1 MSTENSFN
9 KRVYGCAIIKSINAN
24 YNADFT
30 KQPRTLPNGIVYAT
44 DKALKYTSRHFLYK
58 NYAHNLDSN
67 SNSNDKILY
76 YTRYKTINEKGQ
88 FVPMSLREIYEYLFG
103 EMEKVTKENKNP
115 KWMIYYFDGEKI
127 NGKLQKIKPA
137 DIKKYYLELDDKPEY
152 ADLLE
157 KIAKEAND
165 KLKLDNGKI
174 ENIQISSE
182 EEPFYFYVKGDN
194 QIVKI
199 DVDDELFESTI
210 KDLDLHFFGGYNKLK
225 ILYNLLKCID
235 VRLFGATFT
244 GDTNV
249 SIHGPVQINH
259 AQDRF
264 FYQGV
269 IQNLSYLEQIKSP
282 VRNDKAKGGDA
293 EMTTIG
299 SDSRTMEAHYVHNF
313 SINPKNLSDHLK
325 IANELSKSEEK
336 DKYPELFG
344 LSVDDITK
352 FQESLRCGAT
362 LYDSTSKAGVENEM
376 LLWVELI
383 NDSKQVIPNFT
394 ELITVTRNEEGKVD
408 INLKDV
414 QALLKQAHIDSQI
427 ESIFV
432 YFNNIHTNILLDN
445 NNKIDKYDTIDNSG
459 TIEGYEKWK
468 FLPIELNEPEKINKN
483 E

>member
-1 MSTENSFN
+1 MSTENLFN

-67 SNSNDKILY
+67 SNSNNKILY
-76 YTRYKTINEKGQ
+76 YTRYKTLNEKGQ

-127 NGKLQKIKPA
+127 IGKLQKIKPA
-137 DIKKYYLELDDKPEY
+137 DIKKYYEGLDDKPEY

-165 KLKLDNGKI
+165 KLKI
-174 ENIQISSE
+174 EDSGMIKDIEMNI
-182 EEPFYFYVKGDN
+182 EEPYFFYVKKNDN
-194 QIVKI
+194 KNKAEKI
-199 DVDDELFESTI
+199 NLDEELLNEELLESI
-210 KDLDLHFFGGYNKLK
+210 INDLDLQFFGGYNKLK
-225 ILYNLLKCID
+225 ILYNLLNCLD

-264 FYQGV
+264 FYQGA
-269 IQNLSYLEQIKSP
+269 IQNLSYTEQIKSP

-325 IANELSKSEEK
+325 IANQLSNSEEK
-336 DKYPELFG
+336 DKYPEVSG
-344 LSVDDITK
+344 LSIDDINK
-352 FQESLRCGAT
+352 LKESLRCGAT
-362 LYDSTSKAGVENEM
+362 FYDSTSKAGVENEM

-383 NDSKQVIPNFT
+383 DGSKQVIPNFT
-394 ELITVTRNEEGKVD
+394 ELISITRDDEGKVE
-408 INLKDV
+408 INLKKV
-414 QALLKQAHIDSQI
+414 QNLLQQSHIDSQI
-427 ESIFV
+427 EKVSV
-432 YFNNIHTNILLDN
+432 YFNKTYANIILGDKTISEYEKY
-445 NNKIDKYDTIDNSG
+445 NNKWNF
-459 TIEGYEKWK
+459 E
-468 FLPIELNEPEKINKN
+468 PIELNESEKTNKN